1 MADRATSKLR
11 VPAVPRDMYLPETG
25 PARTK
30 VDRPEHVLPLPSEL
44 YLRREAKPEKTDKK

>member
-1 MADRATSKLR
+1 MADRATSNPR

-44 YLRREAKPEKTDKK
+44 YLRREAGPKKTDKK